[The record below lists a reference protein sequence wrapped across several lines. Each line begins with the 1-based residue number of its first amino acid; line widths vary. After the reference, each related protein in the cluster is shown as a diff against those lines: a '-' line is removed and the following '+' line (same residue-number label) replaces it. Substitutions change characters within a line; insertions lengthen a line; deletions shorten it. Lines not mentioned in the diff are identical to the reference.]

1 MDDIFNAM
9 TRWVEWLQGKVVP
22 AMVWLRASVGIET
35 VIFGVVAAGGMLIT
49 LIGLLSVRRVNLLG
63 EAAHL
68 EGIREPGAL
77 DRLQTRLYQSGLR
90 IKVREFL
97 VVGVMIG
104 LALGGLFIVLGF
116 ISIGVVFCLSG
127 PFLYYQMLMNRRAKE
142 LRNFREEMPIAILD
156 TRDYLVMKANDLRGA
171 MLEMSERGP
180 KSLRIDFDYA
190 FRLMGGGAETEPIA
204 LREVARSREEPFF
217 RQFFNALA
225 EHHKGGDTAAVL
237 TRVAQGQKTHNRLQA
252 KTRAKQAGLRMVGLI
267 YMFAP
272 PLFAVFM
279 SFAGGIGAREF
290 YATPTGQLV
299 QLFSVL
305 AGVVSYEV
313 SGRIARRGLYL
324 DEVTSVRLET
334 EHVPA
339 LVASDEFGLMP
350 AEEPFVV
357 EAGDMPPSPTPATTN
372 SIPVYTNGKH
382 PQSNGVAY
390 ADDGVIDDGF
400 EEISVDDEED
410 DISVEELTAFQN
422 LDFGRMVG
430 DDADDEA
437 NTYSDPD
444 APFRRKPVD
453 GVNAGTPDAV
463 QKLSNNE
470 SWDMDEGDLEF
481 KDEDGDGVSNESS
494 TVANEDPIDIVRPAT
509 AAPDLP
515 NQGENGNDTAD
526 ARPIYTR
533 KRNRGA
539 GSGEER

>member
-1 MDDIFNAM
+1 MDDILNTI
-9 TRWVEWLQGKVVP
+9 TRWIEWLQNRVAPTV
-22 AMVWLRASVGIET
+22 VWLRASVGIET

-68 EGIREPGAL
+68 EGIHEPGAL

-97 VVGVMIG
+97 AVGIMLG

-116 ISIGVVFCLSG
+116 VSIGLVFCLSG
-127 PFLYYQMLMNRRAKE
+127 PFLYYQILMNRRGKE
-142 LRNFREEMPIAILD
+142 LRSFREEMPIAILD

-180 KSLRIDFDYA
+180 KNLRIDFDYA

-279 SFAGGIGAREF
+279 AYAGGLGAREF

-299 QLFSVL
+299 QLFAVL
-305 AGVVSYEV
+305 AGIVSYEV

-350 AEEPFVV
+350 EDEPVVV
-357 EAGDMPPSPTPATTN
+357 EADDDVPAPSVANPRPP
-372 SIPVYTNGKH
+372 YTNGKH
-382 PQSNGVAY
+382 PSSNGAIY
-390 ADDGVIDDGF
+390 SDDDGG
-400 EEISVDDEED
+400 EIIVDDEDED
-410 DISVEELTAFQN
+410 VAIEELTAFQN
-422 LDFGRMVG
+422 VDFGRMVADEDVDTS
-430 DDADDEA
+430 DD
-437 NTYSDPD
+437 TD
-444 APFRRKPVD
+444 APFRRKSVD
-453 GVNAGTPDAV
+453 TIYAADSPSLNTSTSDAI
-463 QKLSNNE
+463 KE
-470 SWDMDEGDLEF
+470 MGDDEFWDMADDGSDLRDES
-481 KDEDGDGVSNESS
+481 DGAAADIKLPM
-494 TVANEDPIDIVRPAT
+494 TNEDVPGAT
-509 AAPDLP
+509 DSTPSASSSDEA
-515 NQGENGNDTAD
+515 AD

-533 KRNRGA
+533 KRKRGTE
-539 GSGEER
+539 S